1 MGNNFVESFFIYGIM
16 QNIVVI
22 YGGQSP
28 EHDVSILTGLHL
40 AKHITEDYQV
50 TLVYL
55 TKQNK
60 FVHGTRNLDAYINGK
75 AAKAKPFKDWAKV
88 ACVVNCCHGGVG
100 ENGALAAMM
109 QIYHLPLTSCDPV
122 SAWQQQSKIQ
132 TRQMLTA
139 AGFLQPKFQV
149 VKSLDLDKIKL
160 PLPLVVKPEMLGSSI
175 GVAVVRSKE
184 ELFEAVKTALQMG
197 ERVIVEEYIADMKE
211 VNIAVRRH
219 RGEIVTSGL
228 ELIASQK
235 FFSFQEKYFNTESGF
250 IKKSSTSPDA
260 EFLQKVTP
268 KIQELAVKAYQLFN
282 AKGVVRVD
290 FMVKGEQII
299 LNELNTVP
307 GFMAYHLW
315 LKSGV
320 PYGVV
325 IDDLIKEAILA
336 QQKQQYITHFDSDIL
351 QKNRQL
357 VVEI

>member
-1 MGNNFVESFFIYGIM
+1 M
-16 QNIVVI
+16 QNIMVI

-40 AKHITEDYQV
+40 AKHVTEDYKV

-55 TKQNK
+55 TRDNQ
-60 FVHGTRNLDAYINGK
+60 FVCGSSKIDDYISGK
-75 AAKAKPFKDWAKV
+75 AAKAKPFRAWDKV
-88 ACVVNCCHGGVG
+88 SCVVNCCHGGVG

-109 QIYHLPLTSCDPV
+109 QIYHLPITSCDPV

-139 AGFLQPKFQV
+139 VGFVQPKFQV
-149 VKSLDLDKIKL
+149 VKSLDLDKIRL

-175 GVAVVRSKE
+175 GVAVVKNKE

-197 ERVIVEEYIADMKE
+197 ERVIVEEYITDMRE
-211 VNIAVRRH
+211 VNVAVMRH
-219 RGEIVTSGL
+219 HGEIITSGL
-228 ELIASQK
+228 ELVASDQ
-235 FFSFQEKYFNTESGF
+235 FFSFQEKYFNTDSGF
-250 IKKSSTSPDA
+250 IKKSGTSPDA
-260 EFLQKVTP
+260 EFLQKIAPQITA
-268 KIQELAVKAYQLFN
+268 LATKAYQLFG
-282 AKGVVRVD
+282 AKGVVRAD

-299 LNELNTVP
+299 LNEMNTVP

-315 LKSGV
+315 LKQGV

-325 IDDLIKEAILA
+325 IDDLVKEAIA
-336 QQKQQYITHFDSDIL
+336 EQNKPPFVTRFDSDIL
-351 QKNRQL
+351 QRNRQL